1 MVVVEARVID
11 STHLE
16 LAGPIDVHQGER
28 VIVSV
33 IDSGDVEREAWTS
46 FSGNRLQDAYGE
58 EEPDYPLALVK
69 ESNPEYKG

>member
-16 LAGPIDVHQGER
+16 LAEPIGAHQGEH

-33 IDSGDVEREAWTS
+33 IGLDDEKHEAWIS
-46 FSGNRLQDAYGE
+46 FSGHRLHDAYSE
-58 EEPDYPLALVK
+58 EEPDYPLGLVR

>member
-16 LAGPIDVHQGER
+16 LAGPIGAHQGEH

-33 IDSGDVEREAWTS
+33 MGLGDEEHEAWIS
-46 FSGNRLQDAYGE
+46 FSGRRLQDAYGE
-58 EEPDYPLALVK
+58 AEPDFPLDLVK
-69 ESNPEYKG
+69 ESNPEYRG

>member
-16 LAGPIDVHQGER
+16 LAGPIASHQGER

-33 IDSGDVEREAWTS
+33 ISHNDEEHNEWIS

-58 EEPDYPLALVK
+58 TEPDYPLGLVK